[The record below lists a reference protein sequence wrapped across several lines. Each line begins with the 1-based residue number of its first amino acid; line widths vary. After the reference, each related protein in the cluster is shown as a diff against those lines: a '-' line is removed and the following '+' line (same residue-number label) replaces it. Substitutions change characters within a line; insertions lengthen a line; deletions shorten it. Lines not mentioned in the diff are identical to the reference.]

1 MVRVGKKKRRVNPRR
16 RVMTQAEVN
25 RAKKDVLKY
34 ANISSLVIAMMAA
47 HDAFGFGPIR
57 LSRLM
62 ERMIELYKDY
72 DQDLFTL
79 EEAREWLKDYAKL
92 DVWKEG

>member
-1 MVRVGKKKRRVNPRR
+1 MAKKKRRVNPRR

-25 RAKKDVLKY
+25 RAKKDVLRY
-34 ANISSLVIAMMAA
+34 ANISSLIIAMMAA
-47 HDAFGFGPIR
+47 HDTFGFGPIR

-62 ERMIELYKDY
+62 ERMIELYRDY

-79 EEAREWLKDYAKL
+79 EEARQWLMDYAKL
-92 DVWKEG
+92 DVWKED

>member
-1 MVRVGKKKRRVNPRR
+1 MDMAKKKRRVNPRR

-25 RAKKDVLKY
+25 RAKKNVLKY

-47 HDAFGFGPIR
+47 HDAFGLGPIR

-79 EEAREWLKDYAKL
+79 EDARQWLMDYAKL
-92 DVWKEG
+92 DVWKED

>member
-1 MVRVGKKKRRVNPRR
+1 MAKKKRRVNPRR

-34 ANISSLVIAMMAA
+34 ANISSLIIAMMAA

-62 ERMIELYKDY
+62 GRMIDIYRDY

-92 DVWKEG
+92 DVWKEE

>member
-1 MVRVGKKKRRVNPRR
+1 MAKKKRRVNPRR

-57 LSRLM
+57 LERLM
-62 ERMIELYKDY
+62 ERMILLYKDY

-79 EEAREWLKDYAKL
+79 EEARIWLKDYAKL
-92 DVWKEG
+92 DVWKEE

>member
-1 MVRVGKKKRRVNPRR
+1 MAKKKRRVNPRR

-25 RAKKDVLKY
+25 KAKKDVLKY
-34 ANISSLVIAMMAA
+34 ANISSLIIAMMAA

-62 ERMIELYKDY
+62 ERMVQLYRGY
-72 DQDLFTL
+72 DQDCFTL
-79 EEAREWLKDYAKL
+79 EEAREWLRDYADL
-92 DVWKEG
+92 DVWREE

>member
-1 MVRVGKKKRRVNPRR
+1 MAKKKRRVNPRR

-62 ERMIELYKDY
+62 ERMMQLYKDY

-79 EEAREWLKDYAKL
+79 EEARTWLRDYADL

>member
-1 MVRVGKKKRRVNPRR
+1 MDMAKKKRRVNPRR

-25 RAKKDVLKY
+25 RAKKNVLKY

-79 EEAREWLKDYAKL
+79 EEARQWLMDYAKL
-92 DVWKEG
+92 DVWKED

>member
-1 MVRVGKKKRRVNPRR
+1 MDMAKKKRRVNPRR

-25 RAKKDVLKY
+25 RAKKNVLKY

-57 LSRLM
+57 LERLM
-62 ERMIELYKDY
+62 ERMILLYKDY

-79 EEAREWLKDYAKL
+79 EEARQWLMDYAKL
-92 DVWKEG
+92 DVWKED

>member
-1 MVRVGKKKRRVNPRR
+1 MAKKKRRVNPRR

-72 DQDLFTL
+72 DQDCFTL
-79 EEAREWLKDYAKL
+79 EEAREWLLDYAKL
-92 DVWKEG
+92 DVWKED

>member
-1 MVRVGKKKRRVNPRR
+1 MAKKKRRVNPRR
-16 RVMTQAEVN
+16 RVMTQAQVDK
-25 RAKKDVLKY
+25 AKKNVLKY

-72 DQDLFTL
+72 EQDLFTL
-79 EEAREWLKDYAKL
+79 EEAREWLLDYAKL

>member
-1 MVRVGKKKRRVNPRR
+1 MAKKKRRVNPRR

-34 ANISSLVIAMMAA
+34 ANISSLIIAMMAA
-47 HDAFGFGPIR
+47 HDTFGFGPIR

-62 ERMIELYKDY
+62 ERMIELYRDY
-72 DQDLFTL
+72 DQDCFTL
-79 EEAREWLKDYAKL
+79 EEAREWINDYAGL
-92 DVWKEG
+92 DVWKEE

>member
-1 MVRVGKKKRRVNPRR
+1 MAKKKRRVNPRR

-25 RAKKDVLKY
+25 RAKKNVLKY

-57 LSRLM
+57 LERLM
-62 ERMIELYKDY
+62 ERMILLYKDY

-79 EEAREWLKDYAKL
+79 EEARQWLMDYAKL
-92 DVWKEG
+92 DVWKED

>member
-1 MVRVGKKKRRVNPRR
+1 MAKKKRRVNPRR

-62 ERMIELYKDY
+62 ERMIDLYRDY

-92 DVWKEG
+92 DVWKEE

>member
-1 MVRVGKKKRRVNPRR
+1 MDMAKKKRRVNPRR
-16 RVMTQAEVN
+16 RVMTQAEVD
-25 RAKKDVLKY
+25 RAKKDVLRY

-79 EEAREWLKDYAKL
+79 EEARSWLKDYAKL
-92 DVWKEG
+92 DVWKEE

>member
-1 MVRVGKKKRRVNPRR
+1 MAKKKRRVNPRR

-25 RAKKDVLKY
+25 RAKKNVLKY
-34 ANISSLVIAMMAA
+34 ANISSLVIAMMAS

-57 LSRLM
+57 LERLM
-62 ERMIELYKDY
+62 ERMILLYKDY

-79 EEAREWLKDYAKL
+79 EEARQWLMDYAKL
-92 DVWKEG
+92 DVWKED